1 MQDTTFATGTQ
12 PLRAARDEGLG
23 FLERRA
29 LGLWPRLDRASL
41 RRCNG
46 DVKRIAALVS
56 RRTTMAPEAIVK
68 VLLMP
73 AVNDDEVVHWFG

>member
-1 MQDTTFATGTQ
+1 LATVELV
-12 PLRAARDEGLG
+12 PSVPVRDEGIG
-23 FLERRA
+23 YLERRA
-29 LGLWPRLDRASL
+29 LALWPRLDPVAL
-41 RRCNG
+41 RRCHH

-73 AVNDDEVVHWFG
+73 SVGDQEVGTWFG

>member
-1 MQDTTFATGTQ
+1 MHDTTFTTGTQ
-12 PLRAARDEGLG
+12 PLRTAREEGLG

-29 LGLWPRLDRASL
+29 LGLWPRLDRAAL

-73 AVNDDEVVHWFG
+73 TVNEDEVVHWFG